1 MLRWLIFTDLV
12 TYVCNSVDGLQSCV
26 SGALNNLIQNS
37 FYWNSNVNRR
47 VQTVVYGY
55 FDGSR
60 KIKENGPQIY

>member
-12 TYVCNSVDGLQSCV
+12 TYVCNSVYGLQGCV
-26 SGALNNLIQNS
+26 SGALNDLIHNS

-60 KIKENGPQIY
+60 KK